1 MLRSTVRIATLVVL
15 VIAAPARAQQVT
27 AVTHAVLLD
36 GNGGEPV
43 PDAVVVIRGSVIEV
57 LGPARSVLVPRNAN
71 VIDAHGR
78 TLMPGL
84 ADMHVHLMGGWD
96 GEHVDTLGYR
106 RYLNSLLYAGVTTV
120 LDMGNVLPYIQQLRH
135 EIAAGRLAAPRLY
148 PAVPVMVCP
157 HPFLPPIYFSAAT
170 PPQAPDFRKH

>member
-27 AVTHAVLLD
+27 AVTHAVLID

-57 LGPARSVLVPRNAN
+57 VGPARSVLVPRSAN

-96 GEHVDTLGYR
+96 GSTWTCWATSDT
-106 RYLNSLLYAGVTTV
+106 
-120 LDMGNVLPYIQQLRH
+120 
-135 EIAAGRLAAPRLY
+135 
-148 PAVPVMVCP
+148 
-157 HPFLPPIYFSAAT
+157 
-170 PPQAPDFRKH
+170 

>member
-27 AVTHAVLLD
+27 AVTHAVLID

-43 PDAVVVIRGSVIEV
+43 PDAVVLIRGSVIEV
-57 LGPARSVLVPRNAN
+57 VGPARSVLVPRSAN

-96 GEHVDTLGYR
+96 GEHVDMLGYR

-120 LDMGNVLPYIQQLRH
+120 LDMGNVLPYIQQVRH
-135 EIAAGRLAAPRLY
+135 EIEAGRIPGPRLY
-148 PAVPVMVCP
+148 PARPVRDGPDPPWAPLFHAVCGE
-157 HPFLPPIYFSAAT
+157 S
-170 PPQAPDFRKH
+170 PQ

>member
-27 AVTHAVLLD
+27 AVTHAVLID

-96 GEHVDTLGYR
+96 GEHVDMLGYR

-135 EIAAGRLAAPRLY
+135 EIAAGRIPWASIYLAGALVEWPDPPLPTPFFVVLSAGPLPR
-148 PAVPVMVCP
+148 
-157 HPFLPPIYFSAAT
+157 
-170 PPQAPDFRKH
+170 

>member
-57 LGPARSVLVPRNAN
+57 VGPARSVLVPRSAN

-96 GEHVDTLGYR
+96 GEHVDMLGYQ

-120 LDMGNVLPYIQQLRH
+120 LDMGNVLPYIEQLRH
-135 EIAAGRLAAPRLY
+135 EIAVGWIRGPQIYLAERVMDGSEPFWLPMAYEAL
-148 PAVPVMVCP
+148 AVTQLTSDA
-157 HPFLPPIYFSAAT
+157 H
-170 PPQAPDFRKH
+170 